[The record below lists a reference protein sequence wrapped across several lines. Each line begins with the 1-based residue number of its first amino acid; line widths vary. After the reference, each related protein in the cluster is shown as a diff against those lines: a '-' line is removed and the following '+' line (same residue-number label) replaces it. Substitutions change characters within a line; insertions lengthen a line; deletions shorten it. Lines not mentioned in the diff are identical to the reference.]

1 LNHTENIIKIQK
13 TGREVNLL
21 QKKIQRVIPTGIS
34 AHQEIFIGIQTEI
47 EVEPG
52 EKTYFVL
59 KIGDPLATLMF

>member
-1 LNHTENIIKIQK
+1 MNRTENIIKIQK